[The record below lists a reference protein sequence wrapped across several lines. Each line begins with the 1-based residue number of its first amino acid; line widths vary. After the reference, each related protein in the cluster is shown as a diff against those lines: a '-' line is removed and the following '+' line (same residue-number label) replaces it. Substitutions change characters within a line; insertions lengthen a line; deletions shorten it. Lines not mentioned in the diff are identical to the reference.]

1 MTKMLR
7 FIQIHI
13 LPPQLTLILLTI
25 ITYFGKKEVKKLQD
39 DLNDY
44 ISVRHKELLE
54 EKLRINVAIKAKKHR
69 QDELDQAFI
78 NLDKDAPKEA
88 KQMINEQLEEC
99 RNDIATLQTEC
110 DEIDAK
116 IYDPDEVQEILEEV
130 TNQLELLSDKMKS
143 VDSWQKDQ
151 LVRKLVTNLQLSN
164 KIRSLSDGRNLLSPY
179 LTRL

>member
-1 MTKMLR
+1 
-7 FIQIHI
+7 
-13 LPPQLTLILLTI
+13 
-25 ITYFGKKEVKKLQD
+25 
-39 DLNDY
+39 
-44 ISVRHKELLE
+44 
-54 EKLRINVAIKAKKHR
+54 
-69 QDELDQAFI
+69 
-78 NLDKDAPKEA
+78 
-88 KQMINEQLEEC
+88 MINEQLEEC

-164 KIRSLSDGRNLLSPY
+164 KMRSLSDGKNLLNTFYRSS
-179 LTRL
+179 